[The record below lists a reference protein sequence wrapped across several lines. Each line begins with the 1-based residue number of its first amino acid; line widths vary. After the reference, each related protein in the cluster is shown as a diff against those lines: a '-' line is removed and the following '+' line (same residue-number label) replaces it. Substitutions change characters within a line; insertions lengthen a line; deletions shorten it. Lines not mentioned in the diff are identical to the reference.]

1 MAAVVG
7 SVAEGR
13 QQQWGGY
20 QLWIGCWQCAVCFP
34 LFIAVHLTPY
44 PCPTRRSVVF
54 SQIWVEANVHVRAPV
69 DAAQAT
75 ATAGGPLR
83 HLKHDMAGKTMTLAE
98 FDAIAGPRVL
108 KTHAPRHM
116 FLATVPRDPPSLSPD
131 PSPEPLAP
139 GVKVI
144 YVSRNAKDACTS
156 AYYHAANPH
165 RLGIPFDAWASIWM
179 SGTSIWNV
187 AERAWMDASYIGSFT
202 FSVCGSTHM
211 HTEKWLS
218 VCGSTHMHTEK
229 WHHSTANAD
238 P

>member
-1 MAAVVG
+1 
-7 SVAEGR
+7 
-13 QQQWGGY
+13 
-20 QLWIGCWQCAVCFP
+20 
-34 LFIAVHLTPY
+34 
-44 PCPTRRSVVF
+44 
-54 SQIWVEANVHVRAPV
+54 
-69 DAAQAT
+69 
-75 ATAGGPLR
+75 
-83 HLKHDMAGKTMTLAE
+83 MTLAE

-179 SGTSIWNV
+179 SGTSMFHLDSIWMERKECGWMHLYRLIHIQCV
-187 AERAWMDASYIGSFT
+187 ARDSH
-202 FSVCGSTHM
+202 VH
-211 HTEKWLS
+211 
-218 VCGSTHMHTEK
+218 
-229 WHHSTANAD
+229 
-238 P
+238 

>member
-1 MAAVVG
+1 M
-7 SVAEGR
+7 
-13 QQQWGGY
+13 
-20 QLWIGCWQCAVCFP
+20 
-34 LFIAVHLTPY
+34 LFVSLFSLQYILHLTP
-44 PCPTRRSVVF
+44 PPPVVPWSF

-187 AERAWMDASYIGSFT
+187 GK
-202 FSVCGSTHM
+202 SVDGCILYRLIHIQCV
-211 HTEKWLS
+211 WLDS
-218 VCGSTHMHTEK
+218 HAH
-229 WHHSTANAD
+229 
-238 P
+238 

>member
-1 MAAVVG
+1 
-7 SVAEGR
+7 
-13 QQQWGGY
+13 
-20 QLWIGCWQCAVCFP
+20 
-34 LFIAVHLTPY
+34 
-44 PCPTRRSVVF
+44 
-54 SQIWVEANVHVRAPV
+54 
-69 DAAQAT
+69 
-75 ATAGGPLR
+75 
-83 HLKHDMAGKTMTLAE
+83 MTLAE

-179 SGTSIWNV
+179 SGTSVFYLDTSVFHLDGKEKVWMV
-187 AERAWMDASYIGSFT
+187 AS
-202 FSVCGSTHM
+202 
-211 HTEKWLS
+211 L
-218 VCGSTHMHTEK
+218 
-229 WHHSTANAD
+229 
-238 P
+238 